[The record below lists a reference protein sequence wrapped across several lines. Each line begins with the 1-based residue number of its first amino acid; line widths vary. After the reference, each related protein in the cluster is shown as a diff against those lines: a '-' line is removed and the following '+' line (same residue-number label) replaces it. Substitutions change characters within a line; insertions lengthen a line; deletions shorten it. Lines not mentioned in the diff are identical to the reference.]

1 VRTGWRALLDAED
14 RALLATAGILLVLGA
29 GIVLLLAGVL
39 GLAVRLFV
47 FAAWGA

>member
-1 VRTGWRALLDAED
+1 MDHLARLFDAED
-14 RALLATAGILLVLGA
+14 RALLATAGLLVALGVL
-29 GIVLLLAGVL
+29 GVLLLAGVL